1 MIHNEQS
8 FIERPAKDHE
18 LMPGINKIM
27 VLIAEIIAG
36 AAIVLILYGLYNGFI
51 GSFIAIPEATGV
63 WLVLFFIMLAII
75 DIFLIVYTL
84 RAWEME

>member
-1 MIHNEQS
+1 M
-8 FIERPAKDHE
+8 
-18 LMPGINKIM
+18 NKLK
-27 VLIAEIIAG
+27 VLIAEIVAG

-63 WLVLFFIMLAII
+63 WLVLFFILLAVI

-84 RAWEME
+84 RAWEQE